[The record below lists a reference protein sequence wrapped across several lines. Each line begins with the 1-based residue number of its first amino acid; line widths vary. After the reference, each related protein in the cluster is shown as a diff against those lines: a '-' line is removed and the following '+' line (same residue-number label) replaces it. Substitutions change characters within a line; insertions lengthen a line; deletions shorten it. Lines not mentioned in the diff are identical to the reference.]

1 MCVCVCLQSAESSKQ
16 YQEYQL
22 VPNWLQTA
30 AGWSESEGTYLWLP
44 GSGETRVCAARAGVR
59 PGLYK
64 VPGPSSRQPR
74 SSRELDRVGRCD
86 NTCGPGHQHQVSHK
100 IHQGC
105 DQGDDHCLFLW
116 PTCSRKTVALMYAD
130 FYEKKPGSSPCAY
143 PCFIMYPCVCS
154 VWYQHL
160 TTPPNCHP

>member
-1 MCVCVCLQSAESSKQ
+1 MYDIYCAFCLIFVISGRLGDVAGVKCTKMCNLGMCVCVCLISAESSKQ

-86 NTCGPGHQHQVSHK
+86 NTCGPGHQHQVSHI
-100 IHQGC
+100 IHQGY

-116 PTCSRKTVALMYAD
+116 PTCSRKTVA
-130 FYEKKPGSSPCAY
+130 
-143 PCFIMYPCVCS
+143 
-154 VWYQHL
+154 
-160 TTPPNCHP
+160 